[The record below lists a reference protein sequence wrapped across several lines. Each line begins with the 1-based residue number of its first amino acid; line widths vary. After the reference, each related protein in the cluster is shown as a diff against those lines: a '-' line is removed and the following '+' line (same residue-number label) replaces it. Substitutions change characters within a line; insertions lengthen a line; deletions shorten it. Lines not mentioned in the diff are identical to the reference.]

1 MNESN
6 NTRTTLIRTVISAVA
21 VIIIIIGSLDIIPK
35 TIGLVIASALLSAS
49 SIWNGVESIIK
60 GRTKTGIINLIA
72 GVILIALCVIVL
84 FL

>member
-21 VIIIIIGSLDIIPK
+21 VIIIIIGALDIIPK